1 MSRGESMLRR
11 FSALLAMVLVFTL
24 SAGLPV
30 QAAAVTIH
38 VPAEATY
45 ASLYQRIQSELE
57 EQLGGIVSPATIA
70 ELAKKL
76 TGQLAARLSMDGT
89 PPALQPTPAPV
100 PGHVPDSAPEPK
112 PSSPPAQTLPQPAP
126 ESGLTADEALMVEL
140 VNQER
145 VKAGL
150 KPLTVDMRLVET
162 ARAKSRDMIDH
173 AYFGHISP
181 ALGSPFDQMRR
192 AGISYRYAG
201 ENLAGAPTVEGAHAA
216 LMKSPGHRAN
226 ILSPNFTRIGVGIVN
241 GGPYGKMFTQQFI
254 G

>member
-1 MSRGESMLRR
+1 MLRR
-11 FSALLAMVLVFTL
+11 FSALLALVLVLAL
-24 SAGLPV
+24 SVALPV
-30 QAAAVTIH
+30 QAATVTIR
-38 VPAEATY
+38 VPPGTTY
-45 ASLYQRIQSELE
+45 AALYQRIHSELE
-57 EQLGGIVSPATIA
+57 EQLGGIVSPATTA

-76 TGQLAARLSMDGT
+76 AGQVASRLSAGGT
-89 PPALQPTPAPV
+89 SPALQPTPAPA
-100 PGHVPDSAPEPK
+100 PGHAPSPPRSE
-112 PSSPPAQTLPQPAP
+112 PSSTPAQASLQPAP
-126 ESGLTADEALMVEL
+126 ESGLTADEARMVEL

-162 ARAKSRDMIDH
+162 ARAKSRDMVDR

-181 ALGSPFDQMRR
+181 VLGSPFDQMRR

-201 ENLAGAPTVEGAHAA
+201 ENLAGAPTVEQAHAA